1 LGKTRREGRMWKGG
15 EERKK
20 GQIEEDDAWKDRR

>member
-1 LGKTRREGRMWKGG
+1 MRKERKGG

-20 GQIEEDDAWKDRR
+20 GEKEEKVETVIDTIQKK

>member
-1 LGKTRREGRMWKGG
+1 MDEEGRERGAGETQMKKGG

-20 GQIEEDDAWKDRR
+20 GEGTQM